1 MHGYGMLQI
10 SMLLLLVRRGGANNI
25 KKDYLFNTLR
35 QYTASLI
42 AGHDND

>member
-1 MHGYGMLQI
+1 MHGYCMLQT
-10 SMLLLLVRRGGANNI
+10 SMLLLLFRRGGAKLYQKGLSI
-25 KKDYLFNTLR
+25 